1 MTNEKKREAYERKRE
16 ACALKEQGLSY
27 TQIAKR
33 LDISPG
39 EVFHR
44 LYGWGN
50 PSPHHLGVA
59 RRPVESVGGEGGT

>member
-1 MTNEKKREAYERKRE
+1 MTNEKKREAYEKKRE
-16 ACALKEQGLSY
+16 AYALKEQGLSY

-50 PSPHHLGVA
+50 SGIH
-59 RRPVESVGGEGGT
+59 RPGEGAVGVSRGSTTS

>member
-1 MTNEKKREAYERKRE
+1 VTNGRKREEYEKKRE

-39 EVFHR
+39 EVFRR
-44 LYGWGN
+44 LYGWSN
-50 PSPHHLGVA
+50 PGLHRLGERA
-59 RRPVESVGGEGGT
+59 RV

>member
-1 MTNEKKREAYERKRE
+1 MTSERKRE
-16 ACALKEQGLSY
+16 ASEKKRAACALKEQGLSY

-39 EVFHR
+39 EVFNR

-50 PSPHHLGVA
+50 AGPHRL
-59 RRPVESVGGEGGT
+59 GEGARV